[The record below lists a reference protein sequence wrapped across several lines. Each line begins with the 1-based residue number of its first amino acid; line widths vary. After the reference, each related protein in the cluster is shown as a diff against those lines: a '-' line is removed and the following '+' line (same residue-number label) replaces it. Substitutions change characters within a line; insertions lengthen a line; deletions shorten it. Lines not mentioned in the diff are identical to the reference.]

1 MSNLDGELVS
11 KVGRIFPRRKRSL
24 CALTGKGGSL
34 GTWKHLEESSANACK
49 DVVEDIKSSRIR
61 RGQIAKGVR
70 ALR

>member
-34 GTWKHLEESSANACK
+34 GTWKHLEESSANARK
-49 DVVEDIKSSRIR
+49 DLIGVNSSRSR
-61 RGQIAKGVR
+61 RGHIAKRVR